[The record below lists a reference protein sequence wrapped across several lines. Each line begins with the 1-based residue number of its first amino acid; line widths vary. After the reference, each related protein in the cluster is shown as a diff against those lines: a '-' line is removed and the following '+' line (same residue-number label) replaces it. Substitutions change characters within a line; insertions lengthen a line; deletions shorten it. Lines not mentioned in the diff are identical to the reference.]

1 MEAGGRLQGRADLH
15 SKGDQT
21 HTCDTAN
28 DSQTAEKKKVGGE
41 FTPIELHPF
50 FSKIRGICLGTKTQY
65 VNV

>member
-50 FSKIRGICLGTKTQY
+50 FFFPKYAEFVWEQKRSM
-65 VNV
+65 